1 MAITILEKRKFQ
13 RNLILVF
20 VAVCAITGFILWKG
34 LSSGGK
40 KPSSPQVL
48 ETVKPREVKINFDIL
63 KSPLLKDFRGFEDI
77 SPLDSSVKV
86 GRENPFLS
94 Y

>member
-20 VAVCAITGFILWKG
+20 LGVCIITGIVLWRGFFAQESK
-34 LSSGGK
+34 SGVKEVSETIKPK
-40 KPSSPQVL
+40 KV
-48 ETVKPREVKINFDIL
+48 EINFEVL
-63 KSPLLKDFRGFEDI
+63 KSPLLSDLQDFEEI
-77 SPLDSSVKV
+77 KPLDDSIRI

>member
-20 VAVCAITGFILWKG
+20 LGVCIITGIVLWKG
-34 LSSGGK
+34 FFAQEGKSGVKEVSETIKPK
-40 KPSSPQVL
+40 KV
-48 ETVKPREVKINFDIL
+48 EINFEVL
-63 KSPLLKDFRGFEDI
+63 KLPLLNDLQDFEEI
-77 SPLDSSVKV
+77 KPLDDSIRI